1 MTYRIRNVA
10 IAIGLALVAMLLTL
24 FYVIN
29 YRRSVQHG
37 QATVRVYVAA
47 RNIVAGTA
55 GTDIA
60 HGKSLRAVSV
70 PRRSVVPGAI
80 SDPNQV
86 ASLVLTQPLYAGE
99 QVTLRRFS
107 DLHAEGI
114 VGQLKHA
121 MRAVQVPGDQYQLL
135 AGTLRAGDHVDVV
148 ANIGLKNDS
157 ANDHVTRIVLRD
169 LTVLQAPSEN
179 LAANATN
186 QQTSAIL
193 AVSDIQVQRL
203 WYVLK
208 NADWTLEL
216 RPAVDATDNAER
228 LENTQSVI
236 AAGGAR
242 LPITPQAT
250 GGVR

>member
-37 QATVRVYVAA
+37 QATVQVYVAN
-47 RNIVAGTA
+47 RNIAAGTA

-60 HGKSLRAVSV
+60 HGKSLRAISI

-121 MRAVQVPGDQYQLL
+121 MRAVQVPGDPNQLL
-135 AGTLRAGDHVDVV
+135 AGTLKAGDHVDVV
-148 ANIGLKNDS
+148 ANISLQQN
-157 ANDHVTRIVLRD
+157 NEHVTRIILRD
-169 LTVLQAPSEN
+169 LTVLQAPTAN
-179 LAANATN
+179 LSNAAN

-203 WYVLK
+203 FFVMK
-208 NADWTLEL
+208 NADWMLEL
-216 RPAVDATDNAER
+216 RPAVDASDSTER
-228 LENTQSVI
+228 LEVTQSVI
-236 AAGGAR
+236 EAGGAR
-242 LPITPQAT
+242 LPSGTTA

>member
-24 FYVIN
+24 FYVVN

-37 QATVRVYVAA
+37 QATVQVYVAKS
-47 RNIVAGTA
+47 NIAAGTA
-55 GTDIA
+55 GSDIA
-60 HGKSLRAVSV
+60 HGKSLRAISI
-70 PRRSVVPGAI
+70 PRRNVVPGAI

-107 DLHAEGI
+107 DLHSEGI

-121 MRAVQVPGDQYQLL
+121 MRAVQLPGDPNQLL
-135 AGTLRAGDHVDVV
+135 AGTLHAGDHVDLVM
-148 ANIGLKNDS
+148 NIRLPNSD
-157 ANDHVTRIVLRD
+157 DHVSRIVLRD
-169 LTVLQAPSEN
+169 LTVLQPS
-179 LAANATN
+179 AANLTN
-186 QQTSAIL
+186 TASQQTSVIL
-193 AVSDIQVQRL
+193 AVSDTQVQRMFF
-203 WYVLK
+203 VVK

-216 RPAVDATDNAER
+216 RPAIDPTDSKER

-236 AAGGAR
+236 EAGGLRLDMAGAR
-242 LPITPQAT
+242 
-250 GGVR
+250 